1 MQHLRSGCD
10 VQMEAAEQDYFW
22 TPEWQADEKEVDDQ
36 LDRGEYETF
45 DSIDDMLTFLH
56 QQ

>member
-1 MQHLRSGCD
+1 
-10 VQMEAAEQDYFW
+10 MEVAEQDYFW

-45 DSIDDMLTFLH
+45 DSMDDMLTFLDE
-56 QQ
+56 Q